1 MQNDNLY
8 DMLGVS
14 EEVLKKIIENYTERP
29 ECIKNMKMI
38 RRKHRIKK
46 IYKSLRSWFKN
57 NFWNIT
63 TLVIGVVTLIFSVL
77 GYLKE

>member
-8 DMLGVS
+8 DVLGIS
-14 EEVLKKIIENYTERP
+14 EENLKKSIENYTEHP

-38 RRKHRIKK
+38 RRKYRKKK
-46 IYKSLRSWFKN
+46 ILKSLRSWFKN

-63 TLVIGVVTLIFSVL
+63 TLIIGVVTLIFSVL
-77 GYLKE
+77 GYLKG

>member
-14 EEVLKKIIENYTERP
+14 EEDLKEIIENHTERP

-38 RRKHRIKK
+38 RRKYRKKK
-46 IYKSLRSWFKN
+46 ILKSLRSWLKD
-57 NFWNIT
+57 NFWNIA
-63 TLVIGVVTLIFSVL
+63 TLVIGIVTLIFSVL
-77 GYLKE
+77 AYLKA

>member
-29 ECIKNMKMI
+29 ECIKNTKMI

-46 IYKSLRSWFKN
+46 IYKSLRSWLKN

-77 GYLKE
+77 GYLKG

>member
-63 TLVIGVVTLIFSVL
+63 TLVTGVVTLIFSVL

>member
-29 ECIKNMKMI
+29 ECIKNTKMI

-46 IYKSLRSWFKN
+46 IYKS
-57 NFWNIT
+57 
-63 TLVIGVVTLIFSVL
+63 
-77 GYLKE
+77 